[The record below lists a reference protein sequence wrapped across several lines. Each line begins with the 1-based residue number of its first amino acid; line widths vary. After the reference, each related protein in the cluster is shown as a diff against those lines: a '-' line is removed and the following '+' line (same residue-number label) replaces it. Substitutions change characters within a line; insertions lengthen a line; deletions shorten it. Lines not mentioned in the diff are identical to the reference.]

1 MAKLIVT
8 DGIALLKLSR
18 VERYVL
24 GRHYV
29 AFELERILKVSA
41 EETPTKATLGTK
53 NRYGWIPFSKTGEY
67 QNGVKRSLFIGPNKD
82 RCIRVL
88 LLNPSFDEL
97 YLTFGDQFELFTFLK
112 GHQSGAVY
120 PKD

>member
-18 VERYVL
+18 VERHLL
-24 GRHYV
+24 GRHYI
-29 AFELERILKVSA
+29 AFELDRILKVSV
-41 EETPTKATLGTK
+41 EETPKRSELGEKT
-53 NRYGWIPFSKTGEY
+53 RYGWLPFSITGEY
-67 QNGVKRSLFIGPNKD
+67 QNGVKRSLFIGPNKE
-82 RCIRVL
+82 RCVRVL
-88 LLNPSFDEL
+88 MLNPSFDEL
-97 YLTFGDQFELFTFLK
+97 YITAGDQFELFAVLK

>member
-18 VERYVL
+18 LERYVL
-24 GRHYV
+24 GRHYI
-29 AFELERILKVSA
+29 AFELDRILKVSV
-41 EETPTKATLGTK
+41 EDTPKRIELGEKTK
-53 NRYGWIPFSKTGEY
+53 YGWLPFAISGEY
-67 QNGVKRSLFIGPNKD
+67 QLGVKRSLFVGPKKE
-82 RCIRVL
+82 RCVRVL
-88 LLNPSFDEL
+88 MLNPSFDEL
-97 YLTFGDQFELFTFLK
+97 YITAGDQFDLYAVLK

>member
-8 DGIALLKLSR
+8 DGIALFKLSR

-24 GRHYV
+24 GRHYI
-29 AFELERILKVSA
+29 AFELDRILKVSV
-41 EETPTKATLGTK
+41 ENTPSRDELGQKT
-53 NRYGWIPFSKTGEY
+53 RYGWIPFTITGEY
-67 QNGVKRSLFIGPNKD
+67 QIGVKRSLFIGPNKE
-82 RCIRVL
+82 RCVRVL

-97 YLTFGDQFELFTFLK
+97 YVTSGDQFELYAILK
-112 GHQSGAVY
+112 GHQSGALY

>member
-18 VERYVL
+18 LERYLL
-24 GRHYV
+24 GRHYI
-29 AFELERILKVSA
+29 AFELDRILKVSV
-41 EETPTKATLGTK
+41 EDTPTKDELGEK
-53 NRYGWIPFSKTGEY
+53 NRYGWMPFSITGEY
-67 QNGVKRSLFIGPNKD
+67 QVGVKRSLFIGPKKE
-82 RCIRVL
+82 RCVRVL
-88 LLNPSFDEL
+88 LLNPDFDEI
-97 YLTFGDQFELFTFLK
+97 YITSGDQFELFAVLK

>member
-18 VERYVL
+18 VERYIL
-24 GRHYV
+24 RRHYV
-29 AFELERILKVSA
+29 AFELDRIVKVSA
-41 EETPTKATLGTK
+41 EATPSKKALGDKTS
-53 NRYGWIPFSKTGEY
+53 YGWVPFSKTGEY
-67 QNGVKRSLFIGPNKD
+67 QNGVKRSLFIGRNKQT
-82 RCIRVL
+82 CVRVL

-97 YLTFGDQFELFTFLK
+97 YLTFGDQLDLFAFLK
-112 GHQSGAVY
+112 GHQSGSVY

>member
-18 VERYVL
+18 LERYVL
-24 GRHYV
+24 GRHYI
-29 AFELERILKVSA
+29 AFELDRILKVSV
-41 EETPTKATLGTK
+41 EDTPKRNELGEKTK
-53 NRYGWIPFSKTGEY
+53 YGWLPFAISGEY
-67 QNGVKRSLFIGPNKD
+67 QLGVKRSLFIGPNKE
-82 RCIRVL
+82 RCVRVL
-88 LLNPSFDEL
+88 MLNPSFDEL
-97 YLTFGDQFELFTFLK
+97 YITAGDQFDLYAVLK

>member
-8 DGIALLKLSR
+8 DGIALLKLSLIQ
-18 VERYVL
+18 RYLL
-24 GRHYV
+24 GRHYI
-29 AFELERILKVSA
+29 AFDLDRILKVSA
-41 EETPTKATLGTK
+41 EDTPKREDLGEK
-53 NRYGWIPFSKTGEY
+53 SKYGWLPFSITGEY
-67 QNGVKRSLFIGPNKD
+67 QLGAKRSLFIGPKKE

-88 LLNPSFDEL
+88 LLNPSFDEI
-97 YLTFGDQFELFTFLK
+97 YLTSGDQFEIFAVLK